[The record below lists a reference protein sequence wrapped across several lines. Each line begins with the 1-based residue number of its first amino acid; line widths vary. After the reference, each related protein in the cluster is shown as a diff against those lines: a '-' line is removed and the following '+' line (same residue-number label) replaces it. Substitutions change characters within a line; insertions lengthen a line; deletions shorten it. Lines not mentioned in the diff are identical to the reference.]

1 MTDQQGQIIWAA
13 DYAPFGKATV
23 TYAGTVQNLRLP
35 GQYYDW
41 ETGWHYNMQRYYD
54 PGIGRYWQSDLIGLG
69 GGINTYTYVRN
80 NPLRWIDP
88 FGLDSSDP
96 EPGLQGV
103 YPEMALPVFR
113 ALRLPAMLVKQNQP
127 TEQCPNYSIKENFSK
142 KIFGDRE
149 GHLPDTPANRQLL
162 ENVANDQAT
171 TLGPDKFG
179 NQWSAKTLED
189 GTQVWTQTRD
199 GNIINGGLNE
209 SPIQYN
215 PETGLSS
222 PIRPNWK

>member
-1 MTDQQGQIIWAA
+1 MA
-13 DYAPFGKATV
+13 
-23 TYAGTVQNLRLP
+23 
-35 GQYYDW
+35 
-41 ETGWHYNMQRYYD
+41 RYYD
-54 PGIGRYWQSDLIGLG
+54 PSNGGRYLQSDPIGLG
-69 GGINTYTYVRN
+69 GGINTYTYVSN

-113 ALRLPAMLVKQNQP
+113 VLRLPAMLAKQNQP
-127 TEQCPNYSIKENFSK
+127 TEQCPNYSIKENFAK

-189 GTQVWTQTRD
+189 GT
-199 GNIINGGLNE
+199 
-209 SPIQYN
+209 
-215 PETGLSS
+215 
-222 PIRPNWK
+222 